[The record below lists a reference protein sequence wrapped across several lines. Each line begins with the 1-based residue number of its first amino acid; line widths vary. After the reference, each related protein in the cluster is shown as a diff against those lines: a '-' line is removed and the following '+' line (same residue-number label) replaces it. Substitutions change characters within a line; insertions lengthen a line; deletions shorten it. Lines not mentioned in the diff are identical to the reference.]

1 MVPRFAKALPDP
13 VREAVEGLFAR
24 RRARRGRVLFYPD
37 DEATEVYYLQDG
49 WVRLF
54 ALTDRDEE
62 LTLAVVGP
70 GELFGEAALLPESR
84 YGVFAEVM
92 NPGSLFVA
100 SGEALLRLGAQH
112 PEVYALVVRLLTER
126 LWRVQ
131 ARMKELRYKEVRPR
145 LVRMLLALMREGDRG
160 LEVALSHQDLAHLI
174 GSTRETVTKIL
185 GELALQE
192 ILELGY
198 RKVIV
203 HDPEALAGYAE

>member
-1 MVPRFAKALPDP
+1 MVPRLAQALPEP
-13 VREAVEGLFAR
+13 AREAVAALFAR

-37 DEATEVYYLQDG
+37 DEAREVYYLEDG

-54 ALTDRDEE
+54 TLTEKDEE

-70 GELFGEAALLPESR
+70 GELFGEAALLPDTR

-92 NPGSLFVA
+92 NPGHLFAA
-100 SGEALLRLGAQH
+100 SGEALKKLGAQY
-112 PEVYALVVRLLTER
+112 PEVYALLVRLLTER

-145 LVRMLLALMREGDRG
+145 LVRMLLALMREGERG

-185 GELALQE
+185 GELAIQE

-198 RKVIV
+198 RKVV
-203 HDPEALAGYAE
+203 VRDPEALAEFAE

>member
-1 MVPRFAKALPDP
+1 MVPGFAKALPDP
-13 VREAVEGLFAR
+13 ARGEVEALFAR

-37 DEATEVYYLQDG
+37 DEAREVYYLEDG

-54 ALTDRDEE
+54 ALTERDDE

-70 GELFGEAALLPESR
+70 GELFGEAALLPKSR

-92 NPGSLFVA
+92 NPGQLYVA
-100 SGEALLRLGAQH
+100 SGAALLGLGAKH
-112 PEVYALVVRLLTER
+112 PEVYELLVKLLTER

-160 LEVALSHQDLAHLI
+160 MEVALSHQDLAHLI

-185 GELALQE
+185 GELALKE

-203 HDPEALAGYAE
+203 RDPEALTVYAE